1 MRKIANTSMPL
12 GAMMMVRGLLSAT
25 ALIMMSMTASAD
37 SAVDRSVSLS
47 SQQWHEVDQMTN
59 AATLASLGINIV
71 QVVEAIEEQQTT
83 FPQTLRALRYGDED
97 LGLEPAA
104 SPEVLDQIDRVEVL
118 WLRYDAAMTAIIDD
132 LRSNPEVD
140 VAYFEALFDVHVQI
154 TGAIE
159 EMTEAF
165 RRSRH
170 HFSAA

>member
-1 MRKIANTSMPL
+1 MHEFAKTPMRHRAVILA
-12 GAMMMVRGLLSAT
+12 RGLLTAT
-25 ALIMMSMTASAD
+25 ALIMMSVTASAD
-37 SAVDRSVSLS
+37 SAIDRSVSLS

-71 QVVEAIEEQQTT
+71 QVVEAIEVQRTT
-83 FPQTLRALRYGDED
+83 FPQTLRALRYGDEG

-104 SPEVLDQIDRVEVL
+104 SPEVLDQIDRVEAL
-118 WLRYDAAMTAIIDD
+118 WLRYDAAMTAIVND

-154 TGAIE
+154 THAID

-165 RRSRH
+165 RRSRY
-170 HFSAA
+170 HFSEA